1 MLAGVKFRDY
11 YETLG
16 VPRTATLDEIKRA
29 YRKLARKHHPDVNME
44 KDAEARFSV
53 VGVAS
58 AVLMDAVKRA
68 AYDRFG
74 ENWKAGQD
82 FTPPPDWDAG
92 FEFSGARPGAGATGG
107 EADFSDFFET
117 LFGRGG
123 GMGNARGMGGGGPRQ
138 SRTMR
143 MQGEDHHAKVVIPL
157 EDAYTGARRSLSL
170 RMPEL
175 DDEGRVTLRSRTLEV
190 TIPKGIKAGQNLR
203 LQGQGGPGFGGGPP
217 GDLYLEIEFE
227 PHERFKVDGRDVTVE
242 VPLAPW
248 EAELGASVRVPTPS
262 GEVDLTV
269 PPHSGAG
276 RKLRLRGRG
285 IPGEPP
291 GDLYAVVS
299 IAQPRAETDAEKDAY
314 RQLQKTFAR
323 FDPRSR

>member
-16 VPRTATLDEIKRA
+16 VQRTATLDEIKRA
-29 YRKLARKHHPDVNME
+29 YRKLARKFHPDVNKE
-44 KDAEARFSV
+44 KDAEGKFKE
-53 VGVAS
+53 VGEAY
-58 AVLMDAVKRA
+58 AVLKDPEKRA

-82 FTPPPDWDAG
+82 FTPPPNWDEG
-92 FEFSGARPGAGATGG
+92 FEFSGARPGGGGAAGA
-107 EADFSDFFET
+107 ADFSDFFES

-123 GMGNARGMGGGGPRQ
+123 AGGMGAEGPRGG
-138 SRTMR
+138 RTMR
-143 MQGEDHHAKVVIPL
+143 GRGEDHHAKVVVPL
-157 EDAYTGARRSLSL
+157 EDAYTGARRTLTL

-175 DDEGRVTLRSRTLEV
+175 DDEGRVALRTRNLEV

-217 GDLYLEIEFE
+217 GDMYLEIEFE
-227 PHERFKVDGRDVTVE
+227 PHARFRVDGRDVSVDL
-242 VPLAPW
+242 PLAPW
-248 EAELGASVRVPTPS
+248 ESELGATARVPTPS
-262 GEVDLTV
+262 GEVELTV
-269 PPHSGAG
+269 PPRSGAG

-285 IPGEPP
+285 LPGEPP

-299 IAQPRAETDAEKDAY
+299 IVLPRAETDAEKDAY
-314 RQLQKTFAR
+314 RAMSSAFAR
-323 FDPRSR
+323 FDPRAG

>member
-16 VPRTATLDEIKRA
+16 VPRTATVDDIKRA
-29 YRKLARKHHPDVNME
+29 YRRLARKFHPDVNKE
-44 KDAEARFSV
+44 KDAEAKFKE
-53 VGVAS
+53 VGEAY
-58 AVLMDAVKRA
+58 AVLKDPEKRA

-82 FTPPPDWDAG
+82 FTPPPNWDAG
-92 FEFSGARPGAGATGG
+92 FEFSGARPGAGGTGG
-107 EADFSDFFET
+107 GADFGEFSEFFES

-123 GMGNARGMGGGGPRQ
+123 MGAMGGEGPRQ
-138 SRTMR
+138 GRTMR
-143 MQGEDHHAKVVIPL
+143 GRGEDHHAKVVIPL
-157 EDAYTGARRSLSL
+157 EDAYTGARRSLAL

-175 DDEGRVTLRSRTLEV
+175 DDEGRVALKTRNLEV
-190 TIPKGIKAGQNLR
+190 TIPKGIRAGQNLR
-203 LQGQGGPGFGGGPP
+203 LQGQGGPGLGGGPP

-227 PHERFKVDGRDVTVE
+227 PHARFKVDGRDVAVE
-242 VPLAPW
+242 VSLAPW
-248 EAELGASVRVPTPS
+248 ESELGATVRVPTPS
-262 GEVDLTV
+262 GEVELTV

-285 IPGEPP
+285 LPGEPP

-299 IAQPRAETDAEKDAY
+299 VALPRAESDDEKEAY
-314 RQLQKTFAR
+314 RALSKAFSRFA
-323 FDPRSR
+323 PRAE

>member
-16 VPRTATLDEIKRA
+16 VPRTATLDDIKRA
-29 YRKLARKHHPDVNME
+29 YRKLARKFHPDVNKE
-44 KDAEARFSV
+44 KDAEARFKE
-53 VGVAS
+53 VGEAY
-58 AVLMDAVKRA
+58 AVLKDPEKRA

-82 FTPPPDWDAG
+82 FTPPPNWDEG
-92 FEFSGARPGAGATGG
+92 FEFSGARPGAGGTAG
-107 EADFSDFFET
+107 EADFSEFFES

-123 GMGNARGMGGGGPRQ
+123 MGGARGGPRQ

-175 DDEGRVTLRSRTLEV
+175 DDEGRVALRSRTLEV
-190 TIPKGIKAGQNLR
+190 TIPKGIRAGQNLR
-203 LQGQGGPGFGGGPP
+203 LQGQGGPGVGGGPA

-227 PHERFKVDGRDVTVE
+227 PHARFTVDGRDVTVE
-242 VPLAPW
+242 LPLAPW

-285 IPGEPP
+285 IPSDPP
-291 GDLYAVVS
+291 GDLYAVVA
-299 IAQPRAETDAEKDAY
+299 IALPRAESDADKDAY
-314 RQLQKTFAR
+314 RAFAKAFAR
-323 FDPRSR
+323 YDPRAR